1 LSVCPHAVLLLCLLL
16 LLPQARA
23 PNQQEDLIII
33 SWGNKLVSYK
43 HTEGKGREGKGRE
56 RGTGIHSSH

>member
-1 LSVCPHAVLLLCLLL
+1 LLLCLLL